1 MKRNKNERSITE
13 AELLE
18 QLDRMPRPRLSEE
31 KQQEMLQHI
40 CKRAEQMTA
49 ARETA
54 TQVTVQQGDV
64 VREQVEKAERL
75 SDEVRRGTVDAQD
88 EAVAVGSGVR
98 RVKRRKRWRHL
109 SLVLA
114 ASVLVCLVY
123 IVYGA
128 LFGTPSDFA
137 GEDLGEKEMVAG
149 KRIGEGELNDQIGMD
164 APNGPSE
171 SDEANETSGQKESGA
186 ADVRDGSN
194 GSNGSSGLSGSN
206 GKSDAGGAHK
216 GGGHRDKQLPQEGGD
231 SAKPGGWEE
240 RSPAHKEGQQ
250 SAATDGREHKLS
262 HVTPQEGM
270 VVFQTAAD
278 GEKLVIDPNVKA
290 DAVSRGALLLVKNT
304 SNGQLSD
311 GQPGGDFSSATHTVY
326 EVVALPG
333 ETVKIVN
340 SKVLVDGE
348 EIAVFPNRE
357 LSVPNARGNES
368 GGATYEWRMAAEKFF
383 VLQDRTHDGAHSGD
397 HLAYGPISGAQIV
410 GKVVG
415 YCIDCAATEQQ

>member
-13 AELLE
+13 EELLE

-40 CKRAEQMTA
+40 CTRAEQMTA

-64 VREQVEKAERL
+64 VREQVEKAGRL
-75 SDEVRRGTVDAQD
+75 SDEVRGGTVDAQD

-98 RVKRRKRWRHL
+98 WVKRRKRWRNL

-123 IVYGA
+123 VVYGA
-128 LFGTPSDFA
+128 PFGTPSDFT
-137 GEDLGEKEMVAG
+137 GEDLGEEEMVG
-149 KRIGEGELNDQIGMD
+149 KRIGESELNDQIGMD

-171 SDEANETSGQKESGA
+171 SDAANETSGQKESGA

-194 GSNGSSGLSGSN
+194 GSNGSSGLSGN
-206 GKSDAGGAHK
+206 GKSDAGDAYK
-216 GGGHRDKQLPQEGGD
+216 GGGHRDKQLQQEGGD
-231 SAKPGGWEE
+231 SAKPGGREE
-240 RSPAHKEGQQ
+240 RSSDHKEGQQ
-250 SAATDGREHKLS
+250 SATTDGREHKLS

-278 GEKLVIDPNVKA
+278 GEKLVIDPNVKT
-290 DAVSRGALLLVKNT
+290 DAVSRGALLLVKNA

-311 GQPGGDFSSATHTVY
+311 GQPDGDFSSATHTVY

-348 EIAVFPNRE
+348 EIADFPNRE
-357 LSVPNARGNES
+357 LSVPNVRGNES
-368 GGATYEWRMAAEKFF
+368 GDATYEWRMAAEKFF